1 MSAKKLITL
10 KNTVTK
16 YNPIQDRICIA
27 GTFSDHGLI
36 SAWLSQRFLK
46 NFIPKLYQK
55 IDITWID
62 QTLEKEIHVDSAKE
76 STTASKIEMVK
87 DFVDELGEQN
97 IQPLLITGFRTKKTD
112 SHLIILFDTQDDPR
126 SLIIPLTQ
134 KNIKKWL
141 NILYRQSLR
150 GGWSRDIWPSEVIAY
165 LAS

>member
-1 MSAKKLITL
+1 MNAKKVITL

-46 NFIPKLYQK
+46 IFIPKLYHQ
-55 IDITWID
+55 IDFDWVNSSI
-62 QTLEKEIHVDSAKE
+62 EKEIVKDEKIN
-76 STTASKIEMVK
+76 TKIEMVK
-87 DFVDELGEQN
+87 EFVDELGAQN

-112 SHLIILFDTQDDPR
+112 SHLIILFDIQDDHR
-126 SLIIPLTQ
+126 SLMIPLS
-134 KNIKKWL
+134 KANVKKWL

-150 GGWSRDIWPSEVIAY
+150 ADWPTEIWPSEIVAY
-165 LAS
+165 ITH